1 MKPSNEMIEELN
13 LAERRIIKVQTV
25 IDFEKEPRI
34 RLKALQIEEK
44 LRDIFPQPALVTPV
58 SDDEAEEI
66 PRVIFEGAERCVFSQ
81 IRIDY
86 VVRVE
91 KNKSKEVQKVF
102 SETEEKA
109 IRIFNAFHEE
119 TGRSITRMGI
129 IAHFV
134 FPLKNLEVF
143 ETLSSHGKGPVG
155 YLHRV
160 FFKQDFTPANLT
172 ELDFHFAQQS
182 QDKYNINWFIKAVR
196 VSVSD
201 EPEKEALLTLV
212 DVNNYLEKNKKQI
225 TTYKESVIKELF
237 GFVNDLTGNK
247 LHSVVQN
254 KFTLE

>member
-1 MKPSNEMIEELN
+1 MKTPMEMIEELN

-25 IDFEKEPRI
+25 IDFEKEPKI

-58 SDDEAEEI
+58 SDDKAEEI
-66 PRVIFEGAERCVFSQ
+66 PRVIFEGEERCVFSQ
-81 IRIDY
+81 TRIDY
-86 VVRVE
+86 VVKVQE
-91 KNKSKEVQKVF
+91 DKSREAQKVI
-102 SETEEKA
+102 SETEQKA
-109 IRIFNAFHEE
+109 IRIFDALHEE
-119 TGRSITRMGI
+119 TGRAITRIGI

-134 FPLKNLEVF
+134 FPL
-143 ETLSSHGKGPVG
+143 SHGKGSLS

-182 QDKYNINWFIKAVR
+182 QDRYNINWFIRAVR

-201 EPEKEALLTLV
+201 ELENDALLVLL

-225 TTYKESVIKELF
+225 TTYKETVIKELF
-237 GFVNDLTGNK
+237 DFMNDLTGKK
-247 LHSVVQN
+247 LHPVVQN